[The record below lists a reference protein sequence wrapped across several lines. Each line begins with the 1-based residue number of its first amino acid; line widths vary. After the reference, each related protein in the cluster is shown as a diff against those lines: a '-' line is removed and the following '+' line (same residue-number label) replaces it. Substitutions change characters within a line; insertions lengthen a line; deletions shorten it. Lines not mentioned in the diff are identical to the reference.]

1 MAVVWTLDTWH
12 YVMAQG
18 GFRPRAFSTAFST
31 ACLVYPTTIKRLRFL
46 PSPSPLSSLL
56 LSLPVPLLIFVF
68 HLAHTSLSQE
78 HLPSIFSL
86 SMFGS
91 QEDTGLEMDAS
102 SIPGSAS
109 TSPTIKRSESVAPD
123 IQLHRPAAAPTI
135 RSATVHIDQLPYQAG
150 SGNPSP
156 LTPRPESMVHTH
168 ASINPHPMAGNLAPT
183 GLTMTEGHRPQQY
196 AHYQGQHG
204 AMAGHQNQL
213 SAALPMNTQAQR
225 SHSQHPASQPLIP
238 GSALIQ
244 RSAPANN
251 SFTSSLQS
259 YPQRQAVWVRHP
271 SQPHAQRQQWHS
283 QRRHDQRHHGQRRH
297 GQQWHGQQ
305 RYGQQRD
312 RQQWHGHRRRGQQW
326 HDQQRHGQQRHGQR
340 QHGQQRHGQ
349 TLIQD
354 SARANNTLTA
364 SDVPPSP
371 SVPAGGVPRRRF
383 AVTPPWRRAP

>member
-1 MAVVWTLDTWH
+1 
-12 YVMAQG
+12 
-18 GFRPRAFSTAFST
+18 
-31 ACLVYPTTIKRLRFL
+31 
-46 PSPSPLSSLL
+46 
-56 LSLPVPLLIFVF
+56 
-68 HLAHTSLSQE
+68 
-78 HLPSIFSL
+78 
-86 SMFGS
+86 MFGS

-123 IQLHRPAAAPTI
+123 TPIIKRSESVGPDIQPHRPAAAPTI
-135 RSATVHIDQLPYQAG
+135 RSATVHLDQLPYQAG

-168 ASINPHPMAGNLAPT
+168 ASINPQPMAGNLAPT

-213 SAALPMNTQAQR
+213 SATLPMNTQAQR
-225 SHSQHPASQPLIP
+225 SHSQHPAAQPSIP

-251 SFTSSLQS
+251 SFTSSMQS
-259 YPQRQAVWVRHP
+259 YPQRQAVWVRRP

-283 QRRHDQRHHGQRRH
+283 QRRHDQR
-297 GQQWHGQQ
+297 

-312 RQQWHGHRRRGQQW
+312 GQQW
-326 HDQQRHGQQRHGQR
+326 HNQQHHGQQRDGQR
-340 QHGQQRHGQ
+340 QHGQRRHGQ

-354 SARANNTLTA
+354 YARANNTLTA

-383 AVTPPWRRAP
+383 AVTPPWRRAH